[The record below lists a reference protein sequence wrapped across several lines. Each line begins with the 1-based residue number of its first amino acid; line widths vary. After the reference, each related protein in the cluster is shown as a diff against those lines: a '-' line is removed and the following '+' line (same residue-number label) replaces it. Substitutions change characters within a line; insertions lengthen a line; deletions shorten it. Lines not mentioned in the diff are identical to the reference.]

1 MNPDQKSIEIEVI
14 EDSDDYGDISQSL
27 MIDGDEKLSV
37 RSLYESPEDAII
49 GRDLVDC
56 NDISNWIEYGYNKAR
71 EGYILTFK

>member
-1 MNPDQKSIEIEVI
+1 MNTDQKSIEIEVI
-14 EDSDDYGDISQSL
+14 TRQYL